1 MTFDP
6 TVLAVTVGGS
16 ASAKVSAT
24 LLAYEDG
31 NQTAV
36 LDVTTDFAVADQIT
50 VSGLAFTSFS
60 AISAPDNLELE
71 VGNDSVVSSTAP
83 QTIAVVAPTLSSAAN
98 QSFSFGDPITPVSIK
113 TVTDSAVAPSI
124 VAADDIRI
132 RIPAGFSMTWDTTD
146 TTATLGGS
154 ASANVSATVSYE
166 DAGQTLVLD
175 VTTDF
180 AAGDQITIADLGFHN
195 FTGLSPSDNLEL
207 VVDGASGP
215 TAATDDKAVRVFGQ
229 LFFSSA
235 ANQLFNQ
242 DDAATPMSLI
252 TITEDGAPSLTMA
265 NDLRIRIPATFNMT
279 WDTTDVLATIG
290 GAQAANL
297 DPNVSYED
305 AGQTLVIPVLTDFA
319 AGDSVTIS
327 GLSFTNFSAPSTAD
341 NLELVDAGAGGPT
354 VIDDVNAITIIDRY
368 GASSASD
375 QIFTV
380 NDFTTGSALIT
391 ITEDASV
398 ATITA
403 VNDLRLRV
411 PAGFNMV
418 WDTAI
423 PTVTIG
429 GAASGKV
436 SATLLAYEDGGRTA
450 VVDVTADFAPQDQIT
465 VSGLAFTSFTTT
477 SASDNL
483 ELEVGNDDVVSA
495 LDNRTVTVVA
505 PTLSSA
511 ANQLFSVGDP
521 ATAAQIMTVTD
532 SAVAGSI
539 TATDDIRVRIPSGFA
554 MTWDTSDLT
563 AIIGGAAAAKV
574 SSTVSYEDAG
584 QTLVVNVTTDFASGD
599 QVTIGGVELDNFT
612 AVVPSDNLELIV
624 AGLGGAAAVTDDKTI
639 QILGPMTLSSTA
651 NQFFNDASAP
661 QAISLITVTED
672 ASPSL
677 NTTDDLR
684 IRIPATFNMTWDSTD
699 TTAVIG
705 GPQAAKLDTN
715 VSYEDGDRTL
725 VIPVLT
731 DFATAD
737 QVSISGL
744 SFANFVLTPADN
756 LELVTSGAGGG
767 TAVEDDKTIT
777 VVERYGISS
786 ASNQVFVVDDP
797 PTTAAVITITE
808 DASTP
813 TMTAGNDLRIRIP
826 AGFNATWDETVTGV
840 PIGGPASGKVSTLL
854 LAYEDGGKTAVID
867 ILSDFGTGD
876 QITVFGLRFTGLST
890 PSAADNLEL
899 EVFNDNAVSAVDDKT
914 ISTLGGPNPTLLSAA
929 DQLFFFNYPSTPISQ
944 ITVSD
949 AAVPSITVAND
960 IRIRIPAGF
969 NMTWDSSITTATI
982 GGVASGRVSTTVS
995 YEDADATLVL
1005 DVTSDFVVGDYI
1017 TLQDVNF
1024 TNFNSSASDN
1034 LELLIDGGTSIV
1046 DEDRRTIA
1054 VFSLTLSADANQVF
1068 SVGAPPTS
1076 SVRFTITDD
1085 INLAMIKKK
1094 VELRIRI
1101 PASFPMFW
1109 DTTVE
1114 DVTIGGIAAD
1124 KMKTNLKQYEDS
1136 GKTLVLDVKDDFDEG
1151 DQITV
1156 DGLAFEDFASS
1167 AAPDFLLLDVGI
1179 PGITPRDDKTVEI
1192 IAGAA
1197 SILSAHDQ
1205 IFNVGSPSTPIA
1217 TLTVSDAAAPVI
1229 TKKNDLRIRIPAG
1242 FAMTWDTS
1250 ITTATFSGT
1259 GASKL
1264 KANVSYEDSDHT
1276 LVVDV
1281 NQDFAGGDW
1290 ITITDV
1296 NFTNFTALE
1305 AQDNLELVVDGAGG
1319 STLATDGKIIAITD
1333 LSMVSASNQVFTVGA
1348 TSTVAATITI
1358 TDDTPSGLIEKKKDL
1373 RIHIPPSFPMRWDTS
1388 VTTVTLGGTASAK
1401 AKTKLKKYEDDGK
1414 TAVIKVEEDF
1424 NPGDTLIIDDLKFL
1438 DFGAPTPVDRL
1449 ELETRKDDQ
1458 ITAFD
1463 TRTIE
1468 IVPGAGVNILS
1479 ASDQIVTFLDP
1490 SFTILPVTIA
1500 DAATPVIT
1508 AANDIRI
1515 RIPAGVDLTW
1525 DTSIV
1530 NVFRQGT
1537 ATPRVSTL
1545 ATYEDA
1551 GKTLVLDVISDFVPG
1566 DYVTLSGAAFTNLGV
1581 PSSGAMDLLI
1591 DGGTSVADT
1600 DDHPIILHGVTISS
1614 AINQSFNVGNPATP
1628 AATITITADTIDDK
1642 SIRGKKDI
1650 RITIPAALPMTWDT
1664 SITTVTYGGTGAG
1677 RMKPDLKN
1685 YEDGGR
1691 TVVLD
1696 VNKDFKIG
1704 EFLTVDG
1711 LAFDNFAAAGGPDN
1725 LELTLDT
1732 KKGVAARDD
1741 KTITLVAATTTILSA
1756 TDQQFS
1762 VGDPST
1768 PMSTI
1773 SISHDA
1779 ITANIKTASDI
1790 RIRIP
1795 ATFNMTWDTSITTV
1809 TLGGSEA
1816 GSVSTTLLAYEDA
1829 GRTAVVDVTSDFG
1842 LASSLTVSGLSA
1854 TSFTAASTIDNLE
1867 LEVDNLG
1874 NVIDEDGRTI
1884 RIVELSLSSAVNQ
1897 TFTVGDP
1904 TAAAAILTVTDDLT
1918 SPQITAT
1925 GDIRIRIPGSVNTTW
1940 DTSVTSVTLGG
1951 SAAGKAAATLPAY
1964 EDGAKTMVLNVFADF
1979 AAGEQITIGGL
1990 QFLNFPAPSAAD
2002 NLELEIFNDG
2012 STSAFDDKT
2021 LTILPGLTANILS
2034 AADQT
2039 FYVGD
2044 PATPIQL
2051 ITIADASTL
2060 KIKAATD
2067 IRVRIPAG
2075 FNMTW
2080 DTSDTTAVIGGAAA
2094 AKVSPTVA
2102 FEDGNRTLVLTVSS
2116 DFVLNDWIT
2125 VSGLG
2130 FDNFTSFSAPTF
2142 LELEV
2147 DNLGG
2152 LEDSDDKFI
2161 HVSGLSLSSAANQV
2175 FATGDPSTPASI
2187 ITITEDPNITTI
2199 KKKKDL
2205 RISIP
2210 TTFPMKWDDA
2220 VTSITIGGPAAA
2232 KVKAKLKNY
2241 EDAGKTAVVDVAA
2254 DFAAGDQVT
2263 IDGLRFIDFA
2273 RPSAGEPIDVLQL
2286 RVEKGAS
2293 VVASDDKTKTVTAGA
2308 TVNILSDFEQNFDV
2322 GAPPTLAATITITDA
2337 TTPTITQKKRIRI
2350 TIPSTLY
2357 MIWDTSVTDLTV
2369 TGTGAAKINVP
2380 AIRNYHDADK
2390 TVELDVNAD
2399 FAAGEW
2405 IALDGL
2411 RLVNFASPSVEG
2423 LTLSIDGGATVV
2435 DTDDNFKSIGGVTI
2449 SSAANQVFAVGDP
2462 PTAAAI
2468 ITITDDPN
2476 TRSIKKKK
2484 DLRIHIPTTL
2494 PMKWDE
2500 TIKTVTIGGGAVG
2513 KVKTKLKRYEDNGR
2527 TAVIDVSKD
2536 FNAGEQVTIDGLQFT
2551 DFAGSDTGYLELEIG
2566 NDGQRSSIDD
2576 KTITIN
2582 AGLLSILSD
2591 YDQYFHPGD
2600 PPTTIALITISNH
2613 VTTKEIQKGVPLK
2626 VRIPSTFNMDWDTS
2640 INTISVGGTAAG
2652 RVDTTLL
2659 PYEDGGQT
2667 LVIDVTKDF
2676 NAGEYLTI
2684 SGPAFDNFTA
2694 SSPLDNLELEVY
2706 NDGAVTDDDDKTIA
2720 IIDVMISSAANQL
2733 FTVGDPATAVS
2744 TITIT
2749 EDAVQASISAL
2760 DDIRIRIP
2768 LTANLTWDISDL
2780 SVLLGGTASGKVST
2794 TLLPYEDGGKT
2805 VVLDVTANFAAT
2817 DTLTIDGLTFANF
2830 TAPSSAQ
2837 SLGLDIF
2844 DSGTD
2849 FALDDKTVQVVAPG
2863 SALILSANDQT
2874 FFVGHPSTGA
2884 ASILVSDA
2892 TIASITAAND
2902 IRIRIPAGFN
2912 MTWDTS
2918 ITSVTLSGPQATNV
2932 LATLLPYEDS
2942 GRTMV
2947 LDVGS
2952 DFGGGDTFTV
2962 SGMRFQSFTALSAT
2976 DNLEL
2981 VIAGAGGA
2989 TEDEDDQTITIT
3001 DLTLSSAADQYFSVG
3016 QAPTAAQNI
3025 TVRDASSAPT
3035 ITAVNDIRIRV
3046 PAGFSMTWD
3055 SSVATVTLGGGAAG
3069 RVLTA
3074 VTYEDSDQTVVLDV
3088 ISNFAASDAFTIA
3101 GLSFT
3106 NFTATAPSDNLE
3118 LDVGNDG
3125 VAAALDDKLISILD
3139 VVYRSIGTNT
3149 GILHNTGVATVPVST
3164 RTVTL
3169 SVALP
3174 ANVGIGDRIVLDP
3187 GGPNQETHYIAS
3199 VVDANT
3205 VTLQA
3210 DVALDHSGGD
3220 AFEIERAYNSLPD
3233 WESDREGDLVQESRI
3248 EYGMM
3253 YNDGAFTDPVVIDGS
3268 TTNSLHNMRLIAAA
3282 GQAHNGT
3289 DGTGVVLDGQDAGT
3303 TGVSVRDDYFYL
3315 ESLELTAFRGADGAA
3330 AIDVQSASSVV
3341 LNRLLIY
3348 DFDDGAFDVSG
3359 IEAGPGADVTVRN
3372 AILFGGD
3379 TGVRGTGADANVTLQ
3394 NVTAFG
3400 MTGTGIFEDQATFDA
3415 TNVISMNNALDFNI
3429 VNGSQT
3435 TTLSSDGSGT
3445 SVGVASTQF
3454 ISIATGLEDLHLAAT
3469 AVDAIDLG
3477 TDLSAQFGDDIDGNR
3492 RYSTWDLGAHEF
3504 AAATE
3509 VTLVSFAA
3517 DALDG
3522 AVLLRWETSSELTNL
3537 GFNLYRATEEEG
3549 PYELVTTRLIPGLGT
3564 SMVGASYRYTDS
3576 ELVNGTTY
3584 FYKLEDVETT
3594 GITAMHGPVSVM
3606 PYAGATEPPTEEA
3619 PGGSTSATSRITYG
3633 DPTNVSFR
3641 ELERTNRYVIL
3652 ELVTGGFYAVVQEDG
3667 SVELSVPTFYGETQ
3681 PGEPQLPLKH
3691 AWVEA
3696 IAGKNV
3702 KIGKVTATQVE
3713 HFQSLR
3719 PTAARARAVAAEPDG
3734 SIKAIEKRTRRGVAF
3749 KQPGLFPRRAT
3760 QLLGTGFIGDS
3771 KRAHL
3776 D

>member
-1 MTFDP
+1 M
-6 TVLAVTVGGS
+6 
-16 ASAKVSAT
+16 
-24 LLAYEDG
+24 
-31 NQTAV
+31 
-36 LDVTTDFAVADQIT
+36 
-50 VSGLAFTSFS
+50 
-60 AISAPDNLELE
+60 
-71 VGNDSVVSSTAP
+71 
-83 QTIAVVAPTLSSAAN
+83 
-98 QSFSFGDPITPVSIK
+98 
-113 TVTDSAVAPSI
+113 
-124 VAADDIRI
+124 
-132 RIPAGFSMTWDTTD
+132 
-146 TTATLGGS
+146 
-154 ASANVSATVSYE
+154 E
-166 DAGQTLVLD
+166 DA
-175 VTTDF
+175 
-180 AAGDQITIADLGFHN
+180 N
-195 FTGLSPSDNLEL
+195 
-207 VVDGASGP
+207 
-215 TAATDDKAVRVFGQ
+215 
-229 LFFSSA
+229 
-235 ANQLFNQ
+235 
-242 DDAATPMSLI
+242 
-252 TITEDGAPSLTMA
+252 
-265 NDLRIRIPATFNMT
+265 
-279 WDTTDVLATIG
+279 
-290 GAQAANL
+290 
-297 DPNVSYED
+297 
-305 AGQTLVIPVLTDFA
+305 
-319 AGDSVTIS
+319 
-327 GLSFTNFSAPSTAD
+327 
-341 NLELVDAGAGGPT
+341 
-354 VIDDVNAITIIDRY
+354 
-368 GASSASD
+368 
-375 QIFTV
+375 
-380 NDFTTGSALIT
+380 
-391 ITEDASV
+391 V

-403 VNDLRLRV
+403 ANDLRLRV
-411 PAGFNMV
+411 PAGFNML
-418 WDTAI
+418 WDAAI
-423 PTVTIG
+423 PTVIIG
-429 GAASGKV
+429 GASSGKV
-436 SATLLAYEDGGRTA
+436 TGTLLAYEDGGRTA
-450 VVDVTADFAPQDQIT
+450 VLDVTTDFAPQDQIT
-465 VSGLAFTSFTTT
+465 VSGLAFTSFTAT
-477 SASDNL
+477 SATDNL
-483 ELEVGNDDVVSA
+483 EIEVGNDNVVSA
-495 LDNRTVTVVA
+495 LDNRTVTIVA

-511 ANQLFSVGDP
+511 ANQLFSFGDP
-521 ATAAQIMTVTD
+521 LTAAEVMTVTD
-532 SAVAGSI
+532 SAAGATI
-539 TATDDIRVRIPSGFA
+539 NATDDIRVKIPAGFA

-574 SSTVSYEDAG
+574 SGTVSYEDAG
-584 QTLVVNVTTDFASGD
+584 QTLVLNVTTDFGAGD
-599 QVTIGGVELDNFT
+599 QVTIAGVGFDNFT
-612 AVVPSDNLELIV
+612 GVVPADNLELV
-624 AGLGGAAAVTDDKTI
+624 VSRLGGAAAVTDDKTI
-639 QILGPMTLSSTA
+639 QILGPMALSSA
-651 NQFFNDASAP
+651 VNQFFNEASPA

-731 DFATAD
+731 DFGTAE
-737 QVSISGL
+737 QVTISGL

-756 LELVTSGAGGG
+756 LELVASGSGGG
-767 TAVEDDKTIT
+767 TAAEDDKTIT
-777 VVERYGISS
+777 IVERYGITS

-797 PTTAAVITITE
+797 PTTAAVITITD
-808 DASTP
+808 DASSP
-813 TMTAGNDLRIRIP
+813 TITAGNDLRIRIP

-840 PIGGPASGKVSTLL
+840 PIGGTAAAKVSTLL
-854 LAYEDGGKTAVID
+854 FAYEDGGKTAVVD
-867 ILSDFGTGD
+867 VLSDFVAGD
-876 QITVFGLRFTGLST
+876 QITVAGLRFIGLST
-890 PSAADNLEL
+890 PSPIDNLEL
-899 EVFNDNAVSAVDDKT
+899 EVFNDDALSATDDKT
-914 ISTLGGPNPTLLSAA
+914 ITTIGGPNATLLSLA
-929 DQLFFFNYPSTPISQ
+929 DQLFFFNYPSTPVSP

-949 AAVPSITVAND
+949 AAVPSITATND

-969 NMTWDSSITTATI
+969 NMTWDSAITTATI
-982 GGVASGRVSTTVS
+982 GGVASGRVSTIVS

-1005 DVTSDFVVGDYI
+1005 DVTGDFVVGDYI
-1017 TLQDVNF
+1017 TLEDVNF

-1034 LELLIDGGTSIV
+1034 LELLIDGGTSVV

-1101 PASFPMFW
+1101 PATSSVRFPMFW
-1109 DTTVE
+1109 DTTVDTTVE
-1114 DVTIGGIAAD
+1114 SVSIGGIASD
-1124 KMKTNLKQYEDS
+1124 KMKTNLKEYEDS

-1192 IAGAA
+1192 IAGSA

-1217 TLTVSDAAAPVI
+1217 TLTVSDAAAPLI
-1229 TKKNDLRIRIPAG
+1229 TKKKDLRIRIPAG

-1250 ITTATFSGT
+1250 ITTATFGGT

-1264 KANVSYEDSDHT
+1264 DANVTYEDVDHT

-1281 NQDFAGGDW
+1281 NADFAGGDW
-1290 ITITDV
+1290 VIITDV

-1305 AQDNLELVVDGAGG
+1305 GQDNLELVVDGAGG
-1319 STLATDGKIIAITD
+1319 AGGSAIATDGKIIAITD
-1333 LSMVSASNQVFTVGA
+1333 LSMASASNQVFTVGA
-1348 TSTVAATITI
+1348 ASTLAATITI

-1373 RIHIPPSFPMRWDTS
+1373 RIHIPPAFPMRWDTS

-1468 IVPGAGVNILS
+1468 IVPGAGVNILTEM
-1479 ASDQIVTFLDP
+1479 DQIVTFLDP
-1490 SFTILPVTIA
+1490 SFTSLPVTIS

-1508 AANDIRI
+1508 AVNDIRI

-1537 ATPRVSTL
+1537 AAPRVSTL

-1551 GKTLVLDVISDFVPG
+1551 GKTLVLDVISDFAVG
-1566 DYVTLSGAAFTNLGV
+1566 DYVTLSGAAFTNLGL
-1581 PSSGAMDLLI
+1581 PSSGALELLV
-1591 DGGTSVADT
+1591 DGGTLVADT
-1600 DDHPIILHGVTISS
+1600 DDHLIILHGVTISS
-1614 AINQSFNVGNPATP
+1614 AVNQTFNVGDPATST
-1628 AATITITADTIDDK
+1628 AQITITADTIDDK

-1650 RITIPAALPMTWDT
+1650 RITIPATLPMTWDT

-1711 LAFDNFAAAGGPDN
+1711 LAFDNFASAGGPDN

-1732 KKGVAARDD
+1732 KKGVVARDD

-1779 ITANIKTASDI
+1779 ITANIKKASDI

-1829 GRTAVVDVTSDFG
+1829 GRTAVIDVTNDFG

-1854 TSFTAASTIDNLE
+1854 TSFTAASAIDNLE

-1925 GDIRIRIPGSVNTTW
+1925 GDIRIRIPANVNTTW

-1979 AAGEQITIGGL
+1979 ATGDQITIGGL
-1990 QFLNFPAPSAAD
+1990 QFLNFPAPSVAD

-2021 LTILPGLTANILS
+2021 LTIQPGLMANILS

-2080 DTSDTTAVIGGAAA
+2080 DTADTTAVIGGIAA
-2094 AKVSPTVA
+2094 AKVSPSVA
-2102 FEDGNRTLVLTVSS
+2102 FEDGNRTLVLTVTS
-2116 DFVLNDWIT
+2116 DFIINDWIT
-2125 VSGLG
+2125 VSGLS

-2152 LEDSDDKFI
+2152 LEDADDAFI
-2161 HVSGLSLSSAANQV
+2161 HVSGLTLSSAANQV

-2210 TTFPMKWDDA
+2210 ATFPMKWDDA
-2220 VTSITIGGPAAA
+2220 VTSITIGGPADA

-2337 TTPTITQKKRIRI
+2337 TTPAVTQKKRIRI

-2423 LTLSIDGGATVV
+2423 LTLSIDGGATVA

-2500 TIKTVTIGGGAVG
+2500 TIKTVTIGGGAAA

-2536 FNAGEQVTIDGLQFT
+2536 FNAGEQVTIDGLQFN

-2667 LVIDVTKDF
+2667 LVIDVTKNF

-2706 NDGAVTDDDDKTIA
+2706 NDGAVTDDDDKTIT

-2733 FTVGDPATAVS
+2733 FTVGDAATAAS

-2844 DSGTD
+2844 DTGTD

-2863 SALILSANDQT
+2863 SALMLSANDQT

-3035 ITAVNDIRIRV
+3035 VTAVNDIRIRV

-3055 SSVATVTLGGGAAG
+3055 SSVATVTLGGAAAG

-3118 LDVGNDG
+3118 LEVGNDG
-3125 VAAALDDKLISILD
+3125 AAAALDDKLISILD

-3379 TGVRGTGADANVTLQ
+3379 TGVRGTGADTNVTLQ

-3445 SVGVASTQF
+3445 SIGVASTQF

-3576 ELVNGTTY
+3576 ELVNGTIY
-3584 FYKLEDVETT
+3584 FYKLEDV
-3594 GITAMHGPVSVM
+3594 
-3606 PYAGATEPPTEEA
+3606 
-3619 PGGSTSATSRITYG
+3619 
-3633 DPTNVSFR
+3633 
-3641 ELERTNRYVIL
+3641 
-3652 ELVTGGFYAVVQEDG
+3652 VV
-3667 SVELSVPTFYGETQ
+3667 Y
-3681 PGEPQLPLKH
+3681 
-3691 AWVEA
+3691 
-3696 IAGKNV
+3696 
-3702 KIGKVTATQVE
+3702 
-3713 HFQSLR
+3713 HFN
-3719 PTAARARAVAAEPDG
+3719 P
-3734 SIKAIEKRTRRGVAF
+3734 
-3749 KQPGLFPRRAT
+3749 
-3760 QLLGTGFIGDS
+3760 
-3771 KRAHL
+3771 
-3776 D
+3776 

>member
-1 MTFDP
+1 
-6 TVLAVTVGGS
+6 
-16 ASAKVSAT
+16 
-24 LLAYEDG
+24 
-31 NQTAV
+31 
-36 LDVTTDFAVADQIT
+36 
-50 VSGLAFTSFS
+50 
-60 AISAPDNLELE
+60 
-71 VGNDSVVSSTAP
+71 
-83 QTIAVVAPTLSSAAN
+83 
-98 QSFSFGDPITPVSIK
+98 
-113 TVTDSAVAPSI
+113 
-124 VAADDIRI
+124 
-132 RIPAGFSMTWDTTD
+132 
-146 TTATLGGS
+146 
-154 ASANVSATVSYE
+154 
-166 DAGQTLVLD
+166 
-175 VTTDF
+175 
-180 AAGDQITIADLGFHN
+180 
-195 FTGLSPSDNLEL
+195 
-207 VVDGASGP
+207 
-215 TAATDDKAVRVFGQ
+215 
-229 LFFSSA
+229 
-235 ANQLFNQ
+235 
-242 DDAATPMSLI
+242 
-252 TITEDGAPSLTMA
+252 
-265 NDLRIRIPATFNMT
+265 
-279 WDTTDVLATIG
+279 
-290 GAQAANL
+290 
-297 DPNVSYED
+297 
-305 AGQTLVIPVLTDFA
+305 
-319 AGDSVTIS
+319 
-327 GLSFTNFSAPSTAD
+327 
-341 NLELVDAGAGGPT
+341 
-354 VIDDVNAITIIDRY
+354 
-368 GASSASD
+368 
-375 QIFTV
+375 
-380 NDFTTGSALIT
+380 
-391 ITEDASV
+391 
-398 ATITA
+398 
-403 VNDLRLRV
+403 
-411 PAGFNMV
+411 
-418 WDTAI
+418 
-423 PTVTIG
+423 
-429 GAASGKV
+429 
-436 SATLLAYEDGGRTA
+436 
-450 VVDVTADFAPQDQIT
+450 
-465 VSGLAFTSFTTT
+465 
-477 SASDNL
+477 
-483 ELEVGNDDVVSA
+483 
-495 LDNRTVTVVA
+495 
-505 PTLSSA
+505 
-511 ANQLFSVGDP
+511 
-521 ATAAQIMTVTD
+521 
-532 SAVAGSI
+532 
-539 TATDDIRVRIPSGFA
+539 
-554 MTWDTSDLT
+554 
-563 AIIGGAAAAKV
+563 
-574 SSTVSYEDAG
+574 
-584 QTLVVNVTTDFASGD
+584 
-599 QVTIGGVELDNFT
+599 
-612 AVVPSDNLELIV
+612 
-624 AGLGGAAAVTDDKTI
+624 
-639 QILGPMTLSSTA
+639 
-651 NQFFNDASAP
+651 
-661 QAISLITVTED
+661 
-672 ASPSL
+672 
-677 NTTDDLR
+677 
-684 IRIPATFNMTWDSTD
+684 
-699 TTAVIG
+699 
-705 GPQAAKLDTN
+705 
-715 VSYEDGDRTL
+715 
-725 VIPVLT
+725 
-731 DFATAD
+731 
-737 QVSISGL
+737 
-744 SFANFVLTPADN
+744 
-756 LELVTSGAGGG
+756 
-767 TAVEDDKTIT
+767 
-777 VVERYGISS
+777 
-786 ASNQVFVVDDP
+786 
-797 PTTAAVITITE
+797 
-808 DASTP
+808 
-813 TMTAGNDLRIRIP
+813 
-826 AGFNATWDETVTGV
+826 
-840 PIGGPASGKVSTLL
+840 
-854 LAYEDGGKTAVID
+854 
-867 ILSDFGTGD
+867 
-876 QITVFGLRFTGLST
+876 
-890 PSAADNLEL
+890 
-899 EVFNDNAVSAVDDKT
+899 
-914 ISTLGGPNPTLLSAA
+914 
-929 DQLFFFNYPSTPISQ
+929 
-944 ITVSD
+944 
-949 AAVPSITVAND
+949 
-960 IRIRIPAGF
+960 
-969 NMTWDSSITTATI
+969 
-982 GGVASGRVSTTVS
+982 
-995 YEDADATLVL
+995 
-1005 DVTSDFVVGDYI
+1005 
-1017 TLQDVNF
+1017 
-1024 TNFNSSASDN
+1024 
-1034 LELLIDGGTSIV
+1034 
-1046 DEDRRTIA
+1046 
-1054 VFSLTLSADANQVF
+1054 
-1068 SVGAPPTS
+1068 
-1076 SVRFTITDD
+1076 
-1085 INLAMIKKK
+1085 
-1094 VELRIRI
+1094 
-1101 PASFPMFW
+1101 
-1109 DTTVE
+1109 
-1114 DVTIGGIAAD
+1114 
-1124 KMKTNLKQYEDS
+1124 
-1136 GKTLVLDVKDDFDEG
+1136 
-1151 DQITV
+1151 
-1156 DGLAFEDFASS
+1156 
-1167 AAPDFLLLDVGI
+1167 
-1179 PGITPRDDKTVEI
+1179 
-1192 IAGAA
+1192 
-1197 SILSAHDQ
+1197 
-1205 IFNVGSPSTPIA
+1205 
-1217 TLTVSDAAAPVI
+1217 
-1229 TKKNDLRIRIPAG
+1229 
-1242 FAMTWDTS
+1242 
-1250 ITTATFSGT
+1250 
-1259 GASKL
+1259 
-1264 KANVSYEDSDHT
+1264 
-1276 LVVDV
+1276 
-1281 NQDFAGGDW
+1281 
-1290 ITITDV
+1290 
-1296 NFTNFTALE
+1296 
-1305 AQDNLELVVDGAGG
+1305 
-1319 STLATDGKIIAITD
+1319 
-1333 LSMVSASNQVFTVGA
+1333 
-1348 TSTVAATITI
+1348 
-1358 TDDTPSGLIEKKKDL
+1358 
-1373 RIHIPPSFPMRWDTS
+1373 
-1388 VTTVTLGGTASAK
+1388 
-1401 AKTKLKKYEDDGK
+1401 
-1414 TAVIKVEEDF
+1414 
-1424 NPGDTLIIDDLKFL
+1424 
-1438 DFGAPTPVDRL
+1438 
-1449 ELETRKDDQ
+1449 
-1458 ITAFD
+1458 
-1463 TRTIE
+1463 
-1468 IVPGAGVNILS
+1468 
-1479 ASDQIVTFLDP
+1479 
-1490 SFTILPVTIA
+1490 
-1500 DAATPVIT
+1500 
-1508 AANDIRI
+1508 
-1515 RIPAGVDLTW
+1515 
-1525 DTSIV
+1525 
-1530 NVFRQGT
+1530 
-1537 ATPRVSTL
+1537 
-1545 ATYEDA
+1545 
-1551 GKTLVLDVISDFVPG
+1551 
-1566 DYVTLSGAAFTNLGV
+1566 
-1581 PSSGAMDLLI
+1581 
-1591 DGGTSVADT
+1591 
-1600 DDHPIILHGVTISS
+1600 
-1614 AINQSFNVGNPATP
+1614 
-1628 AATITITADTIDDK
+1628 
-1642 SIRGKKDI
+1642 
-1650 RITIPAALPMTWDT
+1650 
-1664 SITTVTYGGTGAG
+1664 
-1677 RMKPDLKN
+1677 
-1685 YEDGGR
+1685 
-1691 TVVLD
+1691 
-1696 VNKDFKIG
+1696 
-1704 EFLTVDG
+1704 
-1711 LAFDNFAAAGGPDN
+1711 
-1725 LELTLDT
+1725 
-1732 KKGVAARDD
+1732 
-1741 KTITLVAATTTILSA
+1741 
-1756 TDQQFS
+1756 
-1762 VGDPST
+1762 
-1768 PMSTI
+1768 
-1773 SISHDA
+1773 
-1779 ITANIKTASDI
+1779 
-1790 RIRIP
+1790 
-1795 ATFNMTWDTSITTV
+1795 
-1809 TLGGSEA
+1809 
-1816 GSVSTTLLAYEDA
+1816 
-1829 GRTAVVDVTSDFG
+1829 
-1842 LASSLTVSGLSA
+1842 
-1854 TSFTAASTIDNLE
+1854 
-1867 LEVDNLG
+1867 
-1874 NVIDEDGRTI
+1874 
-1884 RIVELSLSSAVNQ
+1884 
-1897 TFTVGDP
+1897 
-1904 TAAAAILTVTDDLT
+1904 
-1918 SPQITAT
+1918 
-1925 GDIRIRIPGSVNTTW
+1925 
-1940 DTSVTSVTLGG
+1940 
-1951 SAAGKAAATLPAY
+1951 
-1964 EDGAKTMVLNVFADF
+1964 
-1979 AAGEQITIGGL
+1979 
-1990 QFLNFPAPSAAD
+1990 
-2002 NLELEIFNDG
+2002 
-2012 STSAFDDKT
+2012 
-2021 LTILPGLTANILS
+2021 
-2034 AADQT
+2034 
-2039 FYVGD
+2039 
-2044 PATPIQL
+2044 
-2051 ITIADASTL
+2051 
-2060 KIKAATD
+2060 
-2067 IRVRIPAG
+2067 
-2075 FNMTW
+2075 MTW
-2080 DTSDTTAVIGGAAA
+2080 DTSDTTAVIGGNAAG
-2094 AKVSPTVA
+2094 KVSPTVA
-2102 FEDGNRTLVLTVSS
+2102 FEDGNGTLVLTVTS
-2116 DFVLNDWIT
+2116 DFVFNDWIT

-2152 LEDSDDKFI
+2152 LEDADDAVI

-2175 FATGDPSTPASI
+2175 FATGDPSTLASI
-2187 ITITEDPNITTI
+2187 ITITEDPNLPTV

-2210 TTFPMKWDDA
+2210 ATFPMKWDDA

-2337 TTPTITQKKRIRI
+2337 TTPTVTQKKRIRI

-2411 RLVNFASPSVEG
+2411 RFVNFASPSVEG

-2468 ITITDDPN
+2468 ITITDDAN

-2500 TIKTVTIGGGAVG
+2500 TIKTVTIGGGAAG

-2863 SALILSANDQT
+2863 SALMLSANDQT

-2902 IRIRIPAGFN
+2902 IRIRIRIPAGFN

-2989 TEDEDDQTITIT
+2989 TEDEDDQTITTT

-3035 ITAVNDIRIRV
+3035 VTAVNDIRIRV

-3055 SSVATVTLGGGAAG
+3055 SSVATVTLGGAAAG

-3118 LDVGNDG
+3118 LEVGNDG

-3282 GQAHNGT
+3282 GQAHNGS

-3537 GFNLYRATEEEG
+3537 RFNLYRATEEEG

-3641 ELERTNRYVIL
+3641 ELERTNRYVVL
-3652 ELVTGGFYAVVQEDG
+3652 ELVTGGFYAIVQEDG

-3776 D
+3776 ELAPLRWDRTYGQLILVKRMTVKILFKGRDKDEFQELRARHRERRNHTTTEPLARLHVHEKGLYSVTFEELFSRPRPFDATSLALTRLGEPVAFHVEPDPNIFQRGSVLYFLSDGAELNPYGTEAVYELAIEPGAGRPMNIVSAAPSGLPVDFYWERLEQEEDYFFQSSLVDAHDPWLWKFLFAPDTRFFDLPVDALAPSAEPAKLELWLQGGSDLPGNPDHHVRALVNGTFLGEVYWSGTKPQKLDLELWPGVLVEGNNVLELENVGDTFAAYSVVFVDRLALTYPRLAHARGGMLAGTVPYAGTLDVSSAGDAFFFDTTTGVPTLLSHVEGATFRVEAGRSYAVVDRAAAVQPLVTTAAPYVLKHETNQADYILLGPLSPRPCSLQEARVAVSRTGHGASDGCRHRQPRGLCRGARQHGRNQ

>member
-1 MTFDP
+1 M
-6 TVLAVTVGGS
+6 
-16 ASAKVSAT
+16 
-24 LLAYEDG
+24 
-31 NQTAV
+31 
-36 LDVTTDFAVADQIT
+36 
-50 VSGLAFTSFS
+50 
-60 AISAPDNLELE
+60 
-71 VGNDSVVSSTAP
+71 
-83 QTIAVVAPTLSSAAN
+83 
-98 QSFSFGDPITPVSIK
+98 
-113 TVTDSAVAPSI
+113 
-124 VAADDIRI
+124 
-132 RIPAGFSMTWDTTD
+132 
-146 TTATLGGS
+146 
-154 ASANVSATVSYE
+154 
-166 DAGQTLVLD
+166 
-175 VTTDF
+175 
-180 AAGDQITIADLGFHN
+180 
-195 FTGLSPSDNLEL
+195 
-207 VVDGASGP
+207 
-215 TAATDDKAVRVFGQ
+215 
-229 LFFSSA
+229 
-235 ANQLFNQ
+235 
-242 DDAATPMSLI
+242 
-252 TITEDGAPSLTMA
+252 
-265 NDLRIRIPATFNMT
+265 
-279 WDTTDVLATIG
+279 
-290 GAQAANL
+290 
-297 DPNVSYED
+297 
-305 AGQTLVIPVLTDFA
+305 
-319 AGDSVTIS
+319 
-327 GLSFTNFSAPSTAD
+327 
-341 NLELVDAGAGGPT
+341 
-354 VIDDVNAITIIDRY
+354 
-368 GASSASD
+368 
-375 QIFTV
+375 
-380 NDFTTGSALIT
+380 
-391 ITEDASV
+391 
-398 ATITA
+398 
-403 VNDLRLRV
+403 
-411 PAGFNMV
+411 
-418 WDTAI
+418 
-423 PTVTIG
+423 
-429 GAASGKV
+429 
-436 SATLLAYEDGGRTA
+436 
-450 VVDVTADFAPQDQIT
+450 
-465 VSGLAFTSFTTT
+465 
-477 SASDNL
+477 
-483 ELEVGNDDVVSA
+483 
-495 LDNRTVTVVA
+495 
-505 PTLSSA
+505 
-511 ANQLFSVGDP
+511 
-521 ATAAQIMTVTD
+521 
-532 SAVAGSI
+532 
-539 TATDDIRVRIPSGFA
+539 
-554 MTWDTSDLT
+554 
-563 AIIGGAAAAKV
+563 
-574 SSTVSYEDAG
+574 
-584 QTLVVNVTTDFASGD
+584 
-599 QVTIGGVELDNFT
+599 
-612 AVVPSDNLELIV
+612 
-624 AGLGGAAAVTDDKTI
+624 
-639 QILGPMTLSSTA
+639 
-651 NQFFNDASAP
+651 
-661 QAISLITVTED
+661 
-672 ASPSL
+672 
-677 NTTDDLR
+677 
-684 IRIPATFNMTWDSTD
+684 
-699 TTAVIG
+699 
-705 GPQAAKLDTN
+705 
-715 VSYEDGDRTL
+715 
-725 VIPVLT
+725 
-731 DFATAD
+731 
-737 QVSISGL
+737 
-744 SFANFVLTPADN
+744 
-756 LELVTSGAGGG
+756 
-767 TAVEDDKTIT
+767 
-777 VVERYGISS
+777 
-786 ASNQVFVVDDP
+786 
-797 PTTAAVITITE
+797 
-808 DASTP
+808 
-813 TMTAGNDLRIRIP
+813 
-826 AGFNATWDETVTGV
+826 
-840 PIGGPASGKVSTLL
+840 
-854 LAYEDGGKTAVID
+854 
-867 ILSDFGTGD
+867 
-876 QITVFGLRFTGLST
+876 
-890 PSAADNLEL
+890 
-899 EVFNDNAVSAVDDKT
+899 
-914 ISTLGGPNPTLLSAA
+914 
-929 DQLFFFNYPSTPISQ
+929 
-944 ITVSD
+944 
-949 AAVPSITVAND
+949 
-960 IRIRIPAGF
+960 
-969 NMTWDSSITTATI
+969 
-982 GGVASGRVSTTVS
+982 
-995 YEDADATLVL
+995 
-1005 DVTSDFVVGDYI
+1005 
-1017 TLQDVNF
+1017 
-1024 TNFNSSASDN
+1024 
-1034 LELLIDGGTSIV
+1034 
-1046 DEDRRTIA
+1046 
-1054 VFSLTLSADANQVF
+1054 
-1068 SVGAPPTS
+1068 
-1076 SVRFTITDD
+1076 
-1085 INLAMIKKK
+1085 
-1094 VELRIRI
+1094 
-1101 PASFPMFW
+1101 
-1109 DTTVE
+1109 
-1114 DVTIGGIAAD
+1114 
-1124 KMKTNLKQYEDS
+1124 
-1136 GKTLVLDVKDDFDEG
+1136 
-1151 DQITV
+1151 
-1156 DGLAFEDFASS
+1156 
-1167 AAPDFLLLDVGI
+1167 
-1179 PGITPRDDKTVEI
+1179 
-1192 IAGAA
+1192 
-1197 SILSAHDQ
+1197 
-1205 IFNVGSPSTPIA
+1205 
-1217 TLTVSDAAAPVI
+1217 
-1229 TKKNDLRIRIPAG
+1229 
-1242 FAMTWDTS
+1242 
-1250 ITTATFSGT
+1250 
-1259 GASKL
+1259 
-1264 KANVSYEDSDHT
+1264 
-1276 LVVDV
+1276 
-1281 NQDFAGGDW
+1281 
-1290 ITITDV
+1290 
-1296 NFTNFTALE
+1296 
-1305 AQDNLELVVDGAGG
+1305 
-1319 STLATDGKIIAITD
+1319 
-1333 LSMVSASNQVFTVGA
+1333 
-1348 TSTVAATITI
+1348 
-1358 TDDTPSGLIEKKKDL
+1358 
-1373 RIHIPPSFPMRWDTS
+1373 
-1388 VTTVTLGGTASAK
+1388 
-1401 AKTKLKKYEDDGK
+1401 
-1414 TAVIKVEEDF
+1414 
-1424 NPGDTLIIDDLKFL
+1424 
-1438 DFGAPTPVDRL
+1438 
-1449 ELETRKDDQ
+1449 
-1458 ITAFD
+1458 
-1463 TRTIE
+1463 
-1468 IVPGAGVNILS
+1468 
-1479 ASDQIVTFLDP
+1479 
-1490 SFTILPVTIA
+1490 
-1500 DAATPVIT
+1500 
-1508 AANDIRI
+1508 
-1515 RIPAGVDLTW
+1515 DLTW

-2500 TIKTVTIGGGAVG
+2500 TIKTVTIGGGAAG

-2849 FALDDKTVQVVAPG
+2849 FALDERTVQVVAPG
-2863 SALILSANDQT
+2863 SALMLSANDQT

-3776 D
+3776 ELAPLRWDRTYGQLILVKRMTVKILFKGRDKDEFQELRARHRERRNHTTTEPLARLHVHEKGLYSVTFEELFSRPRPFDATSLALTRLGEPVAFHVEPDPNIFQRGSVLYFLSDGAELNPYGTEAVYELAIEPGAGRPMNIVSAAPSGLPVDFYWERLE

>member
-279 WDTTDVLATIG
+279 WNTTDVLATIG

-1515 RIPAGVDLTW
+1515 RISCRCGSDLGYIDCQRLPA
-1525 DTSIV
+1525 
-1530 NVFRQGT
+1530 R
-1537 ATPRVSTL
+1537 
-1545 ATYEDA
+1545 
-1551 GKTLVLDVISDFVPG
+1551 
-1566 DYVTLSGAAFTNLGV
+1566 
-1581 PSSGAMDLLI
+1581 
-1591 DGGTSVADT
+1591 
-1600 DDHPIILHGVTISS
+1600 HGH
-1614 AINQSFNVGNPATP
+1614 
-1628 AATITITADTIDDK
+1628 
-1642 SIRGKKDI
+1642 
-1650 RITIPAALPMTWDT
+1650 
-1664 SITTVTYGGTGAG
+1664 
-1677 RMKPDLKN
+1677 
-1685 YEDGGR
+1685 
-1691 TVVLD
+1691 
-1696 VNKDFKIG
+1696 
-1704 EFLTVDG
+1704 
-1711 LAFDNFAAAGGPDN
+1711 
-1725 LELTLDT
+1725 
-1732 KKGVAARDD
+1732 AARE
-1741 KTITLVAATTTILSA
+1741 
-1756 TDQQFS
+1756 
-1762 VGDPST
+1762 
-1768 PMSTI
+1768 
-1773 SISHDA
+1773 H
-1779 ITANIKTASDI
+1779 
-1790 RIRIP
+1790 
-1795 ATFNMTWDTSITTV
+1795 
-1809 TLGGSEA
+1809 
-1816 GSVSTTLLAYEDA
+1816 
-1829 GRTAVVDVTSDFG
+1829 
-1842 LASSLTVSGLSA
+1842 
-1854 TSFTAASTIDNLE
+1854 
-1867 LEVDNLG
+1867 
-1874 NVIDEDGRTI
+1874 
-1884 RIVELSLSSAVNQ
+1884 
-1897 TFTVGDP
+1897 
-1904 TAAAAILTVTDDLT
+1904 
-1918 SPQITAT
+1918 
-1925 GDIRIRIPGSVNTTW
+1925 
-1940 DTSVTSVTLGG
+1940 
-1951 SAAGKAAATLPAY
+1951 
-1964 EDGAKTMVLNVFADF
+1964 
-1979 AAGEQITIGGL
+1979 
-1990 QFLNFPAPSAAD
+1990 
-2002 NLELEIFNDG
+2002 
-2012 STSAFDDKT
+2012 
-2021 LTILPGLTANILS
+2021 
-2034 AADQT
+2034 
-2039 FYVGD
+2039 
-2044 PATPIQL
+2044 
-2051 ITIADASTL
+2051 
-2060 KIKAATD
+2060 
-2067 IRVRIPAG
+2067 
-2075 FNMTW
+2075 
-2080 DTSDTTAVIGGAAA
+2080 
-2094 AKVSPTVA
+2094 
-2102 FEDGNRTLVLTVSS
+2102 
-2116 DFVLNDWIT
+2116 
-2125 VSGLG
+2125 
-2130 FDNFTSFSAPTF
+2130 
-2142 LELEV
+2142 
-2147 DNLGG
+2147 
-2152 LEDSDDKFI
+2152 
-2161 HVSGLSLSSAANQV
+2161 
-2175 FATGDPSTPASI
+2175 
-2187 ITITEDPNITTI
+2187 
-2199 KKKKDL
+2199 
-2205 RISIP
+2205 
-2210 TTFPMKWDDA
+2210 
-2220 VTSITIGGPAAA
+2220 
-2232 KVKAKLKNY
+2232 
-2241 EDAGKTAVVDVAA
+2241 
-2254 DFAAGDQVT
+2254 
-2263 IDGLRFIDFA
+2263 A
-2273 RPSAGEPIDVLQL
+2273 R
-2286 RVEKGAS
+2286 
-2293 VVASDDKTKTVTAGA
+2293 
-2308 TVNILSDFEQNFDV
+2308 
-2322 GAPPTLAATITITDA
+2322 
-2337 TTPTITQKKRIRI
+2337 
-2350 TIPSTLY
+2350 
-2357 MIWDTSVTDLTV
+2357 
-2369 TGTGAAKINVP
+2369 
-2380 AIRNYHDADK
+2380 
-2390 TVELDVNAD
+2390 
-2399 FAAGEW
+2399 
-2405 IALDGL
+2405 
-2411 RLVNFASPSVEG
+2411 
-2423 LTLSIDGGATVV
+2423 
-2435 DTDDNFKSIGGVTI
+2435 
-2449 SSAANQVFAVGDP
+2449 
-2462 PTAAAI
+2462 
-2468 ITITDDPN
+2468 
-2476 TRSIKKKK
+2476 
-2484 DLRIHIPTTL
+2484 
-2494 PMKWDE
+2494 
-2500 TIKTVTIGGGAVG
+2500 
-2513 KVKTKLKRYEDNGR
+2513 
-2527 TAVIDVSKD
+2527 
-2536 FNAGEQVTIDGLQFT
+2536 
-2551 DFAGSDTGYLELEIG
+2551 
-2566 NDGQRSSIDD
+2566 
-2576 KTITIN
+2576 
-2582 AGLLSILSD
+2582 
-2591 YDQYFHPGD
+2591 
-2600 PPTTIALITISNH
+2600 
-2613 VTTKEIQKGVPLK
+2613 
-2626 VRIPSTFNMDWDTS
+2626 
-2640 INTISVGGTAAG
+2640 
-2652 RVDTTLL
+2652 
-2659 PYEDGGQT
+2659 
-2667 LVIDVTKDF
+2667 
-2676 NAGEYLTI
+2676 
-2684 SGPAFDNFTA
+2684 
-2694 SSPLDNLELEVY
+2694 
-2706 NDGAVTDDDDKTIA
+2706 
-2720 IIDVMISSAANQL
+2720 
-2733 FTVGDPATAVS
+2733 
-2744 TITIT
+2744 
-2749 EDAVQASISAL
+2749 
-2760 DDIRIRIP
+2760 
-2768 LTANLTWDISDL
+2768 
-2780 SVLLGGTASGKVST
+2780 
-2794 TLLPYEDGGKT
+2794 
-2805 VVLDVTANFAAT
+2805 
-2817 DTLTIDGLTFANF
+2817 
-2830 TAPSSAQ
+2830 
-2837 SLGLDIF
+2837 
-2844 DSGTD
+2844 
-2849 FALDDKTVQVVAPG
+2849 
-2863 SALILSANDQT
+2863 
-2874 FFVGHPSTGA
+2874 
-2884 ASILVSDA
+2884 
-2892 TIASITAAND
+2892 
-2902 IRIRIPAGFN
+2902 
-2912 MTWDTS
+2912 
-2918 ITSVTLSGPQATNV
+2918 
-2932 LATLLPYEDS
+2932 
-2942 GRTMV
+2942 
-2947 LDVGS
+2947 
-2952 DFGGGDTFTV
+2952 
-2962 SGMRFQSFTALSAT
+2962 
-2976 DNLEL
+2976 
-2981 VIAGAGGA
+2981 
-2989 TEDEDDQTITIT
+2989 
-3001 DLTLSSAADQYFSVG
+3001 
-3016 QAPTAAQNI
+3016 
-3025 TVRDASSAPT
+3025 
-3035 ITAVNDIRIRV
+3035 
-3046 PAGFSMTWD
+3046 
-3055 SSVATVTLGGGAAG
+3055 
-3069 RVLTA
+3069 
-3074 VTYEDSDQTVVLDV
+3074 
-3088 ISNFAASDAFTIA
+3088 
-3101 GLSFT
+3101 
-3106 NFTATAPSDNLE
+3106 
-3118 LDVGNDG
+3118 
-3125 VAAALDDKLISILD
+3125 
-3139 VVYRSIGTNT
+3139 
-3149 GILHNTGVATVPVST
+3149 
-3164 RTVTL
+3164 
-3169 SVALP
+3169 
-3174 ANVGIGDRIVLDP
+3174 
-3187 GGPNQETHYIAS
+3187 
-3199 VVDANT
+3199 
-3205 VTLQA
+3205 
-3210 DVALDHSGGD
+3210 
-3220 AFEIERAYNSLPD
+3220 
-3233 WESDREGDLVQESRI
+3233 
-3248 EYGMM
+3248 
-3253 YNDGAFTDPVVIDGS
+3253 
-3268 TTNSLHNMRLIAAA
+3268 
-3282 GQAHNGT
+3282 
-3289 DGTGVVLDGQDAGT
+3289 
-3303 TGVSVRDDYFYL
+3303 
-3315 ESLELTAFRGADGAA
+3315 
-3330 AIDVQSASSVV
+3330 
-3341 LNRLLIY
+3341 
-3348 DFDDGAFDVSG
+3348 
-3359 IEAGPGADVTVRN
+3359 
-3372 AILFGGD
+3372 
-3379 TGVRGTGADANVTLQ
+3379 
-3394 NVTAFG
+3394 
-3400 MTGTGIFEDQATFDA
+3400 
-3415 TNVISMNNALDFNI
+3415 
-3429 VNGSQT
+3429 
-3435 TTLSSDGSGT
+3435 
-3445 SVGVASTQF
+3445 
-3454 ISIATGLEDLHLAAT
+3454 HL
-3469 AVDAIDLG
+3469 
-3477 TDLSAQFGDDIDGNR
+3477 
-3492 RYSTWDLGAHEF
+3492 
-3504 AAATE
+3504 
-3509 VTLVSFAA
+3509 
-3517 DALDG
+3517 
-3522 AVLLRWETSSELTNL
+3522 
-3537 GFNLYRATEEEG
+3537 
-3549 PYELVTTRLIPGLGT
+3549 
-3564 SMVGASYRYTDS
+3564 
-3576 ELVNGTTY
+3576 
-3584 FYKLEDVETT
+3584 
-3594 GITAMHGPVSVM
+3594 
-3606 PYAGATEPPTEEA
+3606 
-3619 PGGSTSATSRITYG
+3619 
-3633 DPTNVSFR
+3633 
-3641 ELERTNRYVIL
+3641 
-3652 ELVTGGFYAVVQEDG
+3652 
-3667 SVELSVPTFYGETQ
+3667 
-3681 PGEPQLPLKH
+3681 
-3691 AWVEA
+3691 
-3696 IAGKNV
+3696 
-3702 KIGKVTATQVE
+3702 
-3713 HFQSLR
+3713 
-3719 PTAARARAVAAEPDG
+3719 
-3734 SIKAIEKRTRRGVAF
+3734 
-3749 KQPGLFPRRAT
+3749 
-3760 QLLGTGFIGDS
+3760 
-3771 KRAHL
+3771 
-3776 D
+3776 